1 MSPHICMLEKDEVI
15 SAAARTTFTPPEV
28 AKLYNFP
35 SLNCKNQ
42 CITIVE
48 FGGGYKTNE
57 MVQYFNWLGVSQPD
71 LVDVLVDGAHNQTR
85 VRADSEVQLDIEVAA
100 TVAPGVRIA
109 MYFAPNTDDGFLHT
123 INKAIHHQINHPS
136 IICISWGLAENLWT
150 DQINECTR
158 EFS

>member
-1 MSPHICMLEKDEVI
+1 MLEEDGVI

-28 AKLYNFP
+28 AKIYNLS

-57 MVQYFNWLGVSQPD
+57 MVQYFNWHGVPQPE

-85 VRADSEVQLDIEVAA
+85 VRADSEV
-100 TVAPGVRIA
+100 
-109 MYFAPNTDDGFLHT
+109 
-123 INKAIHHQINHPS
+123 
-136 IICISWGLAENLWT
+136 
-150 DQINECTR
+150 
-158 EFS
+158 